1 MTGADSWRGLRA
13 GDQIGNLEYVVD
25 ASTLAQYRQGVGD
38 GGCFPNMM
46 AEDCRAMLAKNGGG
60 ETLTAVWQRFD
71 FMRPPIMGRRIQV
84 GGWVREVGEKSGNVW
99 IRAAAF
105 AVDEIGTEI
114 LRSEAAFVIG
124 REAALP
130 QQSAEAKEVE
140 PIKANLSR
148 ARAGD
153 NAHLGELRLPDG
165 EQLNDF
171 RRMAKT
177 MAGIDM
183 APNDDRLT
191 AITAGWLEGLMGTN
205 FGEDFRWG
213 GRLSIAHH
221 AAVAPGMELHCDSV
235 VLGHDTDATGVETR
249 QVVMWVRNGG
259 GYRVATAEAVVKSPS
274 PRLS

>member
-1 MTGADSWRGLRA
+1 MTAADSWKGLRA

-38 GGCFPNMM
+38 DGCFPNLM
-46 AEDCRAMLAKNGGG
+46 AEDCRALLAKNSSG
-60 ETLTAVWQRFD
+60 ETLTTVWQRFD

-84 GGWVREVGEKSGNVW
+84 GGWVRGVGEKSGNGW

-124 REAALP
+124 QKAARPQPSSEAT
-130 QQSAEAKEVE
+130 E
-140 PIKANLSR
+140 IKPATANL
-148 ARAGD
+148 ARSCAGD
-153 NAHLGELRLPDG
+153 IAHLGGLRLPDE

-171 RRMAKT
+171 RRVANT

-183 APNDDRLT
+183 APNDNGLT
-191 AITAGWLEGLMGTN
+191 SITAGWLEGLMGAN

-221 AAVAPGMELHCDSV
+221 VAVIPGMDLHCDSA
-235 VLGHDTDATGVETR
+235 VLGHDTDVTGVETR